1 MSRLY
6 REIGDII
13 LWTVLKEAHYIMP
26 AISVSET
33 KGIQILEIT
42 GRMDGELAAA
52 MGQALEEILSQG
64 HDKLVLNLGN
74 VDYISSPGLR
84 EIVRAYK
91 RAQAGGGDLR
101 IASPSE
107 RVMDVFKLAGLDTT
121 LQIFRSDIQAVDSF

>member
-13 LWTVLKEAHYIMP
+13 LWTVLKEAHHIMP

>member
-1 MSRLY
+1 
-6 REIGDII
+6 
-13 LWTVLKEAHYIMP
+13 MP

-107 RVMDVFKLAGLDTT
+107 RVLDVFKLAGLDTT